1 MKERGTVLE
10 STRAS
15 TEIFSCS
22 ETGCVLTFETE
33 AEADA
38 HMDLG
43 QHVRKLESESGYDT
57 IRKKWAE
64 KVFDVSMPSREDETS
79 PAFHHRPFS
88 SNMEEHRPKGL
99 APKTSKR
106 PS

>member
-1 MKERGTVLE
+1 MKERGTVSE
-10 STRAS
+10 SSRPS

-22 ETGCVLTFETE
+22 ETGGVFTFETE

-43 QHVRKLESESGYDT
+43 QPVRKLESECGYDT

-64 KVFDVSMPSREDETS
+64 KIFDVSVPSREDETS
-79 PAFHHRPFS
+79 PAFHHRPS
-88 SNMEEHRPKGL
+88 S
-99 APKTSKR
+99 
-106 PS
+106 